1 MKMRIVLEDGAY
13 MPVRA
18 HPTDAGLDIMA
29 MEGGVV
35 KAGQSQIFRTG
46 VHVELPPNTGGLFV
60 SKSGLMMYMDITSTG
75 LIDEQYQ
82 GEIMVKLFNHG
93 DRDFVVMPGDK
104 ISQLV
109 VIDVKYP
116 EPVLVDKFR
125 HTTDRGNSGFGSTG
139 R

>member
-18 HPTDAGLDIMA
+18 HSTDAGLDIMA

-75 LIDEQYQ
+75 LIDEGYS
-82 GEIMVKLFNHG
+82 GEILVKLFNHG
-93 DRDFVVMPGDK
+93 TNDFEVYAGDK

-109 VIDVKYP
+109 IIPVICANIEV
-116 EPVLVDKFR
+116 VDSIKAGE
-125 HTTDRGNSGFGSTG
+125 RGENGYGSTG